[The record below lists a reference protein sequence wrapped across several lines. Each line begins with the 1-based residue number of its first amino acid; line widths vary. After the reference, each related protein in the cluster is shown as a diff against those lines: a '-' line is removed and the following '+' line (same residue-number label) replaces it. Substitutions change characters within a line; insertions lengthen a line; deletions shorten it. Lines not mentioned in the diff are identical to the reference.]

1 MLVQPLNNKH
11 DLQRINE
18 IQLDKLR
25 SEFRSGLDALTRFV
39 FERTRPKQVG
49 ATMMTGPAPYPLHG
63 RFMYSLSSLIGQYFA
78 TGSKLLVFIHDFP
91 CV

>member
-1 MLVQPLNNKH
+1 LVQPLNNEH

-25 SEFRSGLDALTRFV
+25 SEFRSGLDALTRIV

-49 ATMMTGPAPYPLHG
+49 ATMMMGPVVLSWCLPYPLHG
-63 RFMYSLSSLIGQYFA
+63 RFVYSLNSLIGWYFA
-78 TGSKLLVFIHDFP
+78 TGFK
-91 CV
+91 

>member
-63 RFMYSLSSLIGQYFA
+63 RV
-78 TGSKLLVFIHDFP
+78 SKKMGV
-91 CV
+91 